1 MTNTF
6 KKGGRNLTANILI
19 IKQYVII
26 SMFPVHTGINRTAN
40 PATKYYYN
48 VPCMHRDK
56 PIDCETELFLI
67 VCSLYAQG

>member
-1 MTNTF
+1 MANIV

-26 SMFPVHTGINRTAN
+26 RVFPVYTGINPSKTESTNCRS
-40 PATKYYYN
+40 N

-56 PIDCETELFLI
+56 P
-67 VCSLYAQG
+67 